1 MFDKIVSVI
10 NDIVWSPVL
19 VVLLVGAGLYLSFRT
34 GFVQVRRFRLM
45 VRSLFSKGGKD
56 ERKNGVTSFEA
67 FCIALSGRVGTGNI
81 VGVATAIA
89 IGGPGAV
96 FWMWI
101 VAFFGASTAFVES
114 TLAQMYKFPH
124 KTGYR
129 GGPASYIENG
139 MKQPWL
145 GVVFA
150 VLTILGYGL
159 LLTTVQSN
167 GVSSAIANS
176 YSVLPLSTGLCLAA
190 ILALVIIGGVR
201 SISRVASIITPF
213 MALFYV
219 LFSLIVIGIHIS
231 QVPAV
236 LADIVREAFGIRPV
250 AGGIL
255 GSTIMMGVKRGIFS
269 NEAGQGGGAIVSAS
283 ADVPHPARQGLAQA
297 FSVYV
302 DTLLVCTATALMILC
317 SGTYNILDSKTGEM
331 IVANAPEL
339 GGNYVGFT
347 QAAVDTAF
355 PGFGGRFVGIALVF
369 FAFTTIMAYYFYAES
384 SIIYLYRRRRHGS
397 EKGEKAVIW
406 TFRFL
411 ILAATVFGAVRE
423 ANTVW
428 MLGDIGV
435 GLLAWVNV
443 VSLLILCPKAI
454 AALRDYEMRLKDGEV
469 NPEFHPEEFGIESE
483 AWSGTETTGPVDDGT
498 MDNYL

>member
-255 GSTIMMGVKRGIFS
+255 GTTIMMGVKRGLFS
-269 NEAGQGGGAIVSAS
+269 NEASSPLPRTCPI
-283 ADVPHPARQGLAQA
+283 PPARGSLRPSRSMSIH
-297 FSVYV
+297 FSSVPPRP
-302 DTLLVCTATALMILC
+302 L
-317 SGTYNILDSKTGEM
+317 
-331 IVANAPEL
+331 
-339 GGNYVGFT
+339 
-347 QAAVDTAF
+347 
-355 PGFGGRFVGIALVF
+355 
-369 FAFTTIMAYYFYAES
+369 
-384 SIIYLYRRRRHGS
+384 
-397 EKGEKAVIW
+397 
-406 TFRFL
+406 
-411 ILAATVFGAVRE
+411 
-423 ANTVW
+423 
-428 MLGDIGV
+428 
-435 GLLAWVNV
+435 
-443 VSLLILCPKAI
+443 
-454 AALRDYEMRLKDGEV
+454 
-469 NPEFHPEEFGIESE
+469 
-483 AWSGTETTGPVDDGT
+483 
-498 MDNYL
+498 